1 MIKLVLPE
9 PLSPT
14 IEIDSFFLVSKL
26 MLFKTLIR
34 SLPVWYLRLTFFS
47 LRSVSMIK
55 RFIIKIIAFCLV
67 SINVNAIEN
76 VILFGDSLMA
86 GYGLKQEKH
95 LSIVLQS
102 NLKDSGYNLEIIDG
116 SVSGSTSANGLNRAE
131 WSLSGPNI
139 NLMILG
145 LGANDMLR
153 GISPN
158 ETEKNLEKII
168 QIAKQK
174 NIEVILAG
182 MIAPTTHGF
191 SYKKKFDNIYPNLAK
206 KYDLDLIPFLLEGVA
221 LKPELNQDDGMHPN
235 EKGTLIISDTLT
247 KSIISLIKKLK

>member
-1 MIKLVLPE
+1 
-9 PLSPT
+9 
-14 IEIDSFFLVSKL
+14 
-26 MLFKTLIR
+26 
-34 SLPVWYLRLTFFS
+34 
-47 LRSVSMIK
+47 MIK

-86 GYGLKQEKH
+86 GYGLPQEKH
-95 LSIVLQS
+95 LSIVLQR

-131 WSLSGPNI
+131 WSLSGTNI

-247 KSIISLIKKLK
+247 KSIIRLKKN